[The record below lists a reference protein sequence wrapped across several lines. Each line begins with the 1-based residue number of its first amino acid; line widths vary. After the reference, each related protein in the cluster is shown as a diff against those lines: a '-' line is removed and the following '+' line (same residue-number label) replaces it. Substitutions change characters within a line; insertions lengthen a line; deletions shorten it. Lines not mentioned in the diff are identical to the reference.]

1 MVRVGDFSRTVF
13 HKKNTV
19 AGSEI
24 RRSPVQ
30 VGSLSPFLFTG
41 FRHPRWLFGISS
53 IKSIQRPNV
62 NSFENFFKIRR
73 VKRWMCVTSTF
84 WKSE

>member
-13 HKKNTV
+13 HKKKHTV

-30 VGSLSPFLFTG
+30 VGSLSPLFTG

-62 NSFENFFKIRR
+62 NSFENFFEI
-73 VKRWMCVTSTF
+73 
-84 WKSE
+84 